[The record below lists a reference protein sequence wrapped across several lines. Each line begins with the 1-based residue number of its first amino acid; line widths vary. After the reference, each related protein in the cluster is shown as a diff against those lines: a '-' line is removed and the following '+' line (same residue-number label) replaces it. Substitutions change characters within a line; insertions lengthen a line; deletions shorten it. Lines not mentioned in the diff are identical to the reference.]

1 MNQKE
6 FLNSI
11 LTGEESR
18 TIIRERILVAL
29 SGGPDSVALLRG
41 LLATG
46 KYECYVAHCNL
57 HLRGE
62 ESMRDERFVRDLCQR
77 LDVPLS
83 VKDFDV
89 AAWQQEH
96 GGSVEMA
103 CRELRYD
110 WFEKERERLRCSRIA
125 VAHHADDQVETF
137 FLNLMRGTGLKGMAG
152 MRRMNGYIW
161 RPMLNVTRVQ
171 VLEYLDSIGQ
181 GYVTDSTNSQND
193 YRRNR
198 LRNIVLPFIEQE
210 YPNARARIL
219 KAMQNLSNDS
229 GLLQWLVDDL
239 SLDRSSMDIE
249 DFIDHPYPA
258 TLLYHRIHE
267 LGFNRTQCQQAIEAA
282 KKGNYGRQ
290 FAAGNYLLV
299 VNRKTLSVIEQYEDP
314 YDDEIPFDVT
324 VGTNSPIQIDSYR
337 GSTPF
342 SPRMCCSGL
351 RVAFNTQLLDCKRIV
366 LRHWRKG
373 DRVRPFGRKGTKLV
387 SNLFNDM
394 KMDYLDKKRAWI
406 LEADGEIIW
415 VVGLRSCA
423 LYPVHIGSEDY
434 FILTKQIP

>member
-29 SGGPDSVALLRG
+29 SGGPDSVALLRA

-46 KYECYVAHCNL
+46 KYECYAAHCNF

-137 FLNLMRGTGLKGMAG
+137 FLNLMQRAG
-152 MRRMNGYIW
+152 RYATHEWLHLATNAERNP
-161 RPMLNVTRVQ
+161 RP
-171 VLEYLDSIGQ
+171 S
-181 GYVTDSTNSQND
+181 
-193 YRRNR
+193 
-198 LRNIVLPFIEQE
+198 
-210 YPNARARIL
+210 A
-219 KAMQNLSNDS
+219 
-229 GLLQWLVDDL
+229 
-239 SLDRSSMDIE
+239 
-249 DFIDHPYPA
+249 
-258 TLLYHRIHE
+258 
-267 LGFNRTQCQQAIEAA
+267 
-282 KKGNYGRQ
+282 
-290 FAAGNYLLV
+290 
-299 VNRKTLSVIEQYEDP
+299 
-314 YDDEIPFDVT
+314 
-324 VGTNSPIQIDSYR
+324 
-337 GSTPF
+337 
-342 SPRMCCSGL
+342 
-351 RVAFNTQLLDCKRIV
+351 
-366 LRHWRKG
+366 
-373 DRVRPFGRKGTKLV
+373 
-387 SNLFNDM
+387 
-394 KMDYLDKKRAWI
+394 
-406 LEADGEIIW
+406 
-415 VVGLRSCA
+415 
-423 LYPVHIGSEDY
+423 
-434 FILTKQIP
+434 